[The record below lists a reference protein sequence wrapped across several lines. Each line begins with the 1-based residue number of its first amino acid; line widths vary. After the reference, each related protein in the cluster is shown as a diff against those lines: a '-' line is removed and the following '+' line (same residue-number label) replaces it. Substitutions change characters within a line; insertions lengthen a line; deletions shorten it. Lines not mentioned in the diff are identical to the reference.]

1 MVQKSGGF
9 FLAGGG
15 GGAGGRLEFFPETKK
30 RLGFFSLNYND
41 TILHFFFKFEEPEK
55 QTSDF
60 S

>member
-1 MVQKSGGF
+1 MRKSF
-9 FLAGGG
+9 ILKQEKEA
-15 GGAGGRLEFFPETKK
+15 RVLSSETKK

-41 TILHFFFKFEEPEK
+41 TILHFFKFEEPEE